1 MEPALA
7 DLYRRLRLANAER
20 RLQALIRRLQVA
32 RTRPR

>member
-20 RLQALIRRLQVA
+20 RLQALIRRLQA
-32 RTRPR
+32 LAPR